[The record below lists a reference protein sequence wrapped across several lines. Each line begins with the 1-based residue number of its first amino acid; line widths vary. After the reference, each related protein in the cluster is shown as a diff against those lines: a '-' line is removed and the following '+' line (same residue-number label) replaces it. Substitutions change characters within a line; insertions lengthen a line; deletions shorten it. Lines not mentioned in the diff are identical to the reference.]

1 MPLKRR
7 QIAWRAAQ
15 DLADGAYVNLGIG
28 LPTMVSDFI
37 PADREIV
44 LHSENGVL
52 GVGPA
57 PGDNEVDWDLI
68 NAGKQPI
75 TLVTGGSY
83 VHHTD
88 SFLMI
93 RGGHLDLAL
102 LGAFEVSEK
111 GDLANWTTDDPAFP
125 PGVGGAMDLA
135 VGAKEIR
142 VLVEHTTKSGAPRI
156 RRQCGY
162 PLTAAAVVRRI
173 YTDLAVIDVTP
184 RGWSCAR
191 WSRTSIFRR
200 CRPKPKRPYARPRTS
215 ARSARLSFKV
225 ACPASSRSGR
235 SAQFRRRCRRARGI

>member
-15 DLADGAYVNLGIG
+15 DLAEGSYVNLGIG
-28 LPTMVSDFI
+28 LPTLVSDFI
-37 PADREIV
+37 PTDREIV

-57 PGDNEVDWDLI
+57 PGDNEIDWDLI
-68 NAGKQPI
+68 NAGKQPV

-102 LGAFEVSEK
+102 LGAFEVSET
-111 GDLANWTTDDPAFP
+111 GDLANWTTDDPGFP

-142 VLVEHTTKSGAPRI
+142 VLVEHTTKAGAPRL
-156 RRQCGY
+156 RKHCGY
-162 PLTAAAVVRRI
+162 PLTAASVDRRI

-184 RGWSCAR
+184 EVMLVREIVEDLDFDALQAR
-191 WSRTSIFRR
+191 TEAAL
-200 CRPKPKRPYARPRTS
+200 RPAPDLRPLRA
-215 ARSARLSFKV
+215 
-225 ACPASSRSGR
+225 PAV
-235 SAQFRRRCRRARGI
+235 

>member
-142 VLVEHTTKSGAPRI
+142 VLVEHFSGAAGQNR
-156 RRQCGY
+156 GG
-162 PLTAAAVVRRI
+162 TAAS
-173 YTDLAVIDVTP
+173 P
-184 RGWSCAR
+184 RFA
-191 WSRTSIFRR
+191 
-200 CRPKPKRPYARPRTS
+200 PVARPGGVS
-215 ARSARLSFKV
+215 ARSRRRSSARLGQAGNISPFMTFHPQH
-225 ACPASSRSGR
+225 C
-235 SAQFRRRCRRARGI
+235 

>member
-15 DLADGAYVNLGIG
+15 DLVDGAYVNLGIG
-28 LPTMVSDFI
+28 LPTLVSDFI
-37 PADREIV
+37 PDDREIV
-44 LHSENGVL
+44 LHSENGIL

-57 PGDNEVDWDLI
+57 PGANEVDPDLI
-68 NAGKQPI
+68 NAGKQPV

-102 LGAFEVSEK
+102 LGAFEVSER
-111 GDLANWTTDDPAFP
+111 GDLANWTTDDPGFP

-135 VGAKEIR
+135 AGAKEIR
-142 VLVEHTTKSGAPRI
+142 VLVEHTTRGGVPRI
-156 RRQCGY
+156 RARCQY

-173 YTDLAVIDVTP
+173 YTDLAVIDVTAEGLVVRELVEDLDLTALQARTEATLRPAPDLKALRAPP
-184 RGWSCAR
+184 R
-191 WSRTSIFRR
+191 
-200 CRPKPKRPYARPRTS
+200 
-215 ARSARLSFKV
+215 
-225 ACPASSRSGR
+225 
-235 SAQFRRRCRRARGI
+235 

>member
-1 MPLKRR
+1 MPLNRR

-15 DLADGAYVNLGIG
+15 DLKDGAYVNLGIG

-57 PGDNEVDWDLI
+57 PSDNEIDWDLI
-68 NAGKQPI
+68 NAGKQPV

-111 GDLANWTTDDPAFP
+111 GDLANWTTDDPSFP

-142 VLVEHTTKSGAPRI
+142 VLVEHTTRAGAPRI
-156 RRQCGY
+156 RRQCEL
-162 PLTAAAVVRRI
+162 PLTAAGVVRRI
-173 YTDLAVIDVTP
+173 YTDLAVVDVTADGLVVREIVENVDFP
-184 RGWSCAR
+184 TLQAR
-191 WSRTSIFRR
+191 TE
-200 CRPKPKRPYARPRTS
+200 
-215 ARSARLSFKV
+215 ARLR
-225 ACPASSRSGR
+225 PAPDITML
-235 SAQFRRRCRRARGI
+235 RAPAL

>member
-1 MPLKRR
+1 MPLNRR

-15 DLADGAYVNLGIG
+15 DLEDGAYVNLGIG

-83 VHHTD
+83 AHHTD

-111 GDLANWTTDDPAFP
+111 GDLANWTTDDPSFP

-142 VLVEHTTKSGAPRI
+142 VLVEHTTRAGAPRI
-156 RRQCGY
+156 RRQCDL
-162 PLTAAAVVRRI
+162 PLTAAGVVRRI
-173 YTDLAVIDVTP
+173 YTDLAVVDVTADGLVVREIVEDVDFP
-184 RGWSCAR
+184 TLQAR
-191 WSRTSIFRR
+191 TE
-200 CRPKPKRPYARPRTS
+200 
-215 ARSARLSFKV
+215 ARLRMAPDITV
-225 ACPASSRSGR
+225 LRAPAL
-235 SAQFRRRCRRARGI
+235 

>member
-1 MPLKRR
+1 MPLNRR

-15 DLADGAYVNLGIG
+15 DLADGACVNLGIG
-28 LPTMVSDFI
+28 LPTLVSDFI

-44 LHSENGVL
+44 LHSENGIL

-57 PGDNEVDWDLI
+57 PGANEADPDLI

-88 SFLMI
+88 SFLII

-111 GDLANWTTDDPAFP
+111 GDLANWTTDDPKFP

-142 VLVEHTTKSGAPRI
+142 VLVEHTTKAGAPRL
-156 RRQCGY
+156 RRHCEY
-162 PLTAAAVVRRI
+162 PLTAASVVRRI
-173 YTDLAVIDVTP
+173 YTDLAVVDVTP
-184 RGWSCAR
+184 DGLVVREIVDDIDFERLQAK
-191 WSRTSIFRR
+191 TEAVL
-200 CRPKPKRPYARPRTS
+200 RPAPDLRP
-215 ARSARLSFKV
+215 L
-225 ACPASSRSGR
+225 
-235 SAQFRRRCRRARGI
+235 RAPPV

>member
-1 MPLKRR
+1 MPLSRR

-15 DLADGAYVNLGIG
+15 DLTDGAYVNLGIG
-28 LPTMVSDFI
+28 LPTIVADFI
-37 PADREIV
+37 PPDREIV
-44 LHSENGVL
+44 LHSENGIL

-57 PGDNEVDWDLI
+57 PGDNEIDWDLI

-102 LGAFEVSEK
+102 LGAFEVSEE
-111 GDLANWTTDDPAFP
+111 GDLANWTTDDPSFP

-142 VLVEHTTKSGAPRI
+142 VLVEHTTRTGAPRI
-156 RRQCGY
+156 RRRCGL
-162 PLTAAAVVRRI
+162 PLTATRVVRRI

-184 RGWSCAR
+184 DGLLVREIVDGVDFAALQAK
-191 WSRTSIFRR
+191 TE
-200 CRPKPKRPYARPRTS
+200 
-215 ARSARLSFKV
+215 ARLQPDPNLRPLEAPPV
-225 ACPASSRSGR
+225 
-235 SAQFRRRCRRARGI
+235 

>member
-28 LPTMVSDFI
+28 LPTLVSDFI

-83 VHHTD
+83 VHHTN

-111 GDLANWTTDDPAFP
+111 GDLANWTTDDPGFP
-125 PGVGGAMDLA
+125 ARRRRRDGSGGRRQGNPRPGRAHDQ
-135 VGAKEIR
+135 
-142 VLVEHTTKSGAPRI
+142 I
-156 RRQCGY
+156 RR
-162 PLTAAAVVRRI
+162 AAHPPAM
-173 YTDLAVIDVTP
+173 
-184 RGWSCAR
+184 
-191 WSRTSIFRR
+191 RTTR
-200 CRPKPKRPYARPRTS
+200 
-215 ARSARLSFKV
+215 
-225 ACPASSRSGR
+225 
-235 SAQFRRRCRRARGI
+235 

>member
-1 MPLKRR
+1 MPLNRR

-28 LPTMVSDFI
+28 LPTMVADFI
-37 PADREIV
+37 PTDREIV
-44 LHSENGVL
+44 LHSENGIL

-57 PGDNEVDWDLI
+57 PGDNEIDWDLI

-102 LGAFEVSEK
+102 LGAFEVSEE
-111 GDLANWTTDDPAFP
+111 GDLANWTTDDPSFP

-142 VLVEHTTKSGAPRI
+142 VLVEHTTRTGAPRI
-156 RRQCGY
+156 RRRCGL
-162 PLTAAAVVRRI
+162 PLTAAGVVRRI
-173 YTDLAVIDVTP
+173 YTDLAVIDVTAGGLVVREIVEDVDFP
-184 RGWSCAR
+184 TLQAR
-191 WSRTSIFRR
+191 TE
-200 CRPKPKRPYARPRTS
+200 AV
-215 ARSARLSFKV
+215 L
-225 ACPASSRSGR
+225 
-235 SAQFRRRCRRARGI
+235 RRALDISVLRAPAL

>member
-1 MPLKRR
+1 
-7 QIAWRAAQ
+7 
-15 DLADGAYVNLGIG
+15 
-28 LPTMVSDFI
+28 
-37 PADREIV
+37 
-44 LHSENGVL
+44 
-52 GVGPA
+52 VGPA

-68 NAGKQPI
+68 NAGKQPV

-111 GDLANWTTDDPAFP
+111 GDLANWTTDVPGFP

-142 VLVEHTTKSGAPRI
+142 VLVEHTTKAGAPRI

-162 PLTAAAVVRRI
+162 PLTAAGVVRRV
-173 YTDLAVIDVTP
+173 YTDLAVIDVTAEGLVV
-184 RGWSCAR
+184 RELVDDVDFSALQ
-191 WSRTSIFRR
+191 TKTEAIL
-200 CRPKPKRPYARPRTS
+200 RPAPDIKTLR
-215 ARSARLSFKV
+215 V
-225 ACPASSRSGR
+225 PAV
-235 SAQFRRRCRRARGI
+235 

>member
-1 MPLKRR
+1 MPLNRR

-28 LPTMVSDFI
+28 LPTMVADFI
-37 PADREIV
+37 PPDREIV
-44 LHSENGVL
+44 LHSENGIL

-57 PGDNEVDWDLI
+57 PGDNEIDWDLI

-102 LGAFEVSEK
+102 LGAFEVSEE
-111 GDLANWTTDDPAFP
+111 GDLANWTTDDPSFP

-142 VLVEHTTKSGAPRI
+142 VLVEHTTRTGAPRI
-156 RRQCGY
+156 RRRCGL
-162 PLTAAAVVRRI
+162 PLTAASVVRRI
-173 YTDLAVIDVTP
+173 YTDLAVVDVTNDGLVVRELVEDIDFP
-184 RGWSCAR
+184 SLQAK
-191 WSRTSIFRR
+191 TEAML
-200 CRPKPKRPYARPRTS
+200 RPAPNMTA
-215 ARSARLSFKV
+215 L
-225 ACPASSRSGR
+225 
-235 SAQFRRRCRRARGI
+235 RAPTL

>member
-1 MPLKRR
+1 MPLNRR

-15 DLADGAYVNLGIG
+15 DLKDGAYVNLGIG
-28 LPTMVSDFI
+28 LPTLVADFI
-37 PADREIV
+37 PTDREIV

-57 PGDNEVDWDLI
+57 PSDNEVDWDLI

-102 LGAFEVSEK
+102 LGAFEVSEN
-111 GDLANWTTDDPAFP
+111 GDLANWTTDDPGFP

-142 VLVEHTTKSGAPRI
+142 VLVEHTTKGGAPRI
-156 RRQCGY
+156 RRRCQY

-173 YTDLAVIDVTP
+173 YTDLAVIDVTAEGLVVRELVEDIELP
-184 RGWSCAR
+184 ALQAR
-191 WSRTSIFRR
+191 TEAVIHPAPDLKMLRT
-200 CRPKPKRPYARPRTS
+200 P
-215 ARSARLSFKV
+215 LL
-225 ACPASSRSGR
+225 
-235 SAQFRRRCRRARGI
+235 

>member
-1 MPLKRR
+1 MIDKRVR
-7 QIAWRAAQ
+7 S
-15 DLADGAYVNLGIG
+15 LADGAYVNLGIG
-28 LPTMVSDFI
+28 LPTLVSDFI

-44 LHSENGVL
+44 LHSENGIL

-57 PGDNEVDWDLI
+57 PGANAVDPDLI
-68 NAGKQPI
+68 NAGKQPV

-102 LGAFEVSEK
+102 LGAFEVSEN
-111 GDLANWTTDDPAFP
+111 GDLANWTTDDPGFP

-142 VLVEHTTKSGAPRI
+142 VLVEHTTKAGAPRI
-156 RRQCGY
+156 RRRCGY

-173 YTDLAVIDVTP
+173 YTDLAVIDVTTEGLVVRELVDELDLAALQAKTEATLRAAP
-184 RGWSCAR
+184 DIKSLRA
-191 WSRTSIFRR
+191 
-200 CRPKPKRPYARPRTS
+200 
-215 ARSARLSFKV
+215 
-225 ACPASSRSGR
+225 PAV
-235 SAQFRRRCRRARGI
+235 